1 MKNGYKESKIGLT
14 FGFTLLAIFVLF
26 PYFMW
31 YKTAQIVNAKNKDY
45 IELKNQVDY
54 ADKLLK
60 NMEDVIKENQDLAIA
75 KNEYVGKYCSKVDFN
90 TQDCKDY
97 IKATTKATINQ
108 TARDDEIAEEMFK
121 MLEKH

>member
-1 MKNGYKESKIGLT
+1 MKESKLGL
-14 FGFTLLAIFVLF
+14 GLAIILLAVFVLF

-31 YKTAQIVNAKNKDY
+31 YKTAKIVDAKNKDY

-60 NMEDVIKENQDLAIA
+60 NMEDVIKENQDLAIS